1 MNRKSPVSYLDLE
14 ALINSALGS
23 EQDFLVSYHTLRNEF
38 SANTYT
44 NTHAQTIRNRDYLQ
58 TPQITQIQTNTLM
71 LGLDKVR
78 NQWTIL
84 CYR

>member
-44 NTHAQTIRNRDYLQ
+44 NTHAQ
-58 TPQITQIQTNTLM
+58 ITQIQTNTLM

>member
-14 ALINSALGS
+14 ALINSASGS

-44 NTHAQTIRNRDYLQ
+44 NTQTQTIRNRDYQ
-58 TPQITQIQTNTLM
+58 RTPQITQIQTNTLM
-71 LGLDKVR
+71 LRLDKVR
-78 NQWTIL
+78 NQ
-84 CYR
+84 